1 MSEQQ
6 QAATE
11 AVAQASGRPLVAGP
25 EEVLAPFPVV
35 VEGSVVAGFGRGGKQ
50 LGIPTANLAE
60 PAVEQLALPV
70 GVYLGWAQVAGDAVR
85 PMVMSLGWNPF
96 FKNEKLS
103 AEVHIIHRFASD
115 FYGRKM
121 RVAILAFIRNE
132 KDYASLDALIQD
144 IQIDIHVAL
153 KSLQRPAYA
162 HVRDSAF

>member
-70 GVYLGWAQVAGDAVR
+70 GVYLGWAQVAGE
-85 PMVMSLGWNPF
+85 PLGWNPF